1 MFISAIGVLIPRI
14 GCGGRGWGGAIA
26 IIIAVMT
33 HFANMESEVCPPNQA
48 EIKRCR
54 VSSSLYH
61 FCLQGNLFSFRI
73 LSPTLPIPNNQL
85 VATIEVDDFSVYG
98 MVECE
103 INSRSSFCRE
113 RGVFEAWRHFSVTTL
128 DGEKRSISDSRRRK
142 KYCHVFISNR

>member
-1 MFISAIGVLIPRI
+1 MQWGVKCNVMFISAIGVLIPRI

-85 VATIEVDDFSVYG
+85 VATIEVL
-98 MVECE
+98 MLT
-103 INSRSSFCRE
+103 IL
-113 RGVFEAWRHFSVTTL
+113 TL
-128 DGEKRSISDSRRRK
+128 
-142 KYCHVFISNR
+142 